1 VTNTDVDSAV
11 AVLRTFLTRDFS
23 TYQSLREGLDA
34 SQRQAFSVVL
44 AAAFTSAATR
54 RFGEKPPTAD
64 VIEFVAEARAR
75 YPTAGGIVSA
85 EDADTVIR
93 SSTGDDNLIGALD
106 GRRSGTAQTAMLF
119 ALTRENEA
127 PVAAI
132 DALLAE
138 AATQA
143 EDYFQ
148 RRAGRR

>member
-11 AVLRTFLTRDFS
+11 AVLRAFLTRDFS

-34 SQRQAFSVVL
+34 DQRQAFSVVL

-54 RFGEKPPTAD
+54 RFGEKPSAAD

-85 EDADTVIR
+85 EDAETVIR
-93 SSTGDDNLIGALD
+93 TSTGDDDLVGALD
-106 GRRSGTAQTAMLF
+106 GRRSGAAQTAMLF

-127 PVAAI
+127 PLAAI
-132 DALLAE
+132 DALLAG

-148 RRAGRR
+148 RRAGR

>member
-11 AVLRTFLTRDFS
+11 AVLRAFLTRDFS

-34 SQRQAFSVVL
+34 SQRQAFAVVL

-54 RFGEKPPTAD
+54 RFGERPPTAD
-64 VIEFVAEARAR
+64 VIGFVAEARAS
-75 YPTAGGIVSA
+75 YPTAAGILSA
-85 EDADTVIR
+85 EDAETVIR
-93 SSTGDDNLIGALD
+93 ASTGDDDLIGTLD
-106 GRRSGTAQTAMLF
+106 GRRSGAAQTAMLF

-127 PVAAI
+127 PAAAI

-148 RRAGRR
+148 RRAGR

>member
-11 AVLRTFLTRDFS
+11 AVLRAFLTRDFS

-34 SQRQAFSVVL
+34 DQRQAFSVVL

-54 RFGEKPPTAD
+54 RFGEKPSAAD

-75 YPTAGGIVSA
+75 YPTVGGIVSA
-85 EDADTVIR
+85 EDAETVIR
-93 SSTGDDNLIGALD
+93 ASTGDDDLVGALD
-106 GRRSGTAQTAMLF
+106 GRRSGAAQTAMLF

-127 PVAAI
+127 PLAAI
-132 DALLAE
+132 DALLAG
-138 AATQA
+138 AAAQA

-148 RRAGRR
+148 RRAGR